1 MACWM
6 CSARPWNEL
15 LSLEPRRQRLLFE
28 SAMLIAIS
36 RIGLRCLRFR
46 WMNRWIER
54 ESAARR
60 SKRVRSSSESVEEI
74 AWAIGIASR
83 AIPASCLA
91 QAMAGTILLARR
103 GHAAS
108 LHLGVMRGPQE
119 SLGAHAWVECDG
131 RVVLGRNDRF
141 EEYTALG
148 AINRRAG

>member
-28 SAMLIAIS
+28 SAVLIAIS
-36 RIGLRCLRFR
+36 RIGLWCLPFR
-46 WMNRWIER
+46 WMNRWIDR
-54 ESAARR
+54 ESFARR
-60 SKRVRSSSESVEEI
+60 SRRVRSSSESVERI
-74 AWAIGIASR
+74 VWAIEIASR

-103 GHAAS
+103 GYSAS
-108 LHLGVMRGPQE
+108 LHLGVMRGSQE
-119 SLGAHAWVECDG
+119 SLGAHAWVECEG
-131 RVVLGRNDRF
+131 QVVLGRNDRF
-141 EEYTALG
+141 EQYAGLG